1 VIEIKRH
8 YENAHNIQRQFSD
21 GIKDYKEKMI
31 KLRDEL
37 DKLQNNFFDIAG
49 RPVTIDLEY

>member
-1 VIEIKRH
+1 MIEIKRH

-21 GIKDYKEKMI
+21 GIKDHKEKMI

-37 DKLQNNFFDIAG
+37 DKLRNNFFDI
-49 RPVTIDLEY
+49 RQTCHH